1 MKVRKHLALYFII
14 TQSAGKYN
22 FGGKQN
28 YGIKGNI
35 KKDVFRS
42 QSGNRFI

>member
-1 MKVRKHLALYFII
+1 MKVGKHLALYFII
-14 TQSAGKYN
+14 TQSSGKYN

-42 QSGNRFI
+42 HSETW